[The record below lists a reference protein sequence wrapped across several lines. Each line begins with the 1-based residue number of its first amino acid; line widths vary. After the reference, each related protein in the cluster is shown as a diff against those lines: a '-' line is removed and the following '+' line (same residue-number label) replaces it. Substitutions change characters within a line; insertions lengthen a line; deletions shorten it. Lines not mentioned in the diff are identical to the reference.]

1 MQFLNDLNSQQRDAV
16 KSLDGPVLIVAGAG
30 SGKTRVLTYRIAHL
44 VAIGVPAYN
53 ILALTFTNKAANEM
67 KARISALVGEKSSA
81 MWMGTFHSMFAR
93 ILRVECEHIGY
104 RRSFTIYDDTDSLS
118 LIKRIM
124 NTLGIPLQQYNPNG
138 IQKKISNAKNTM
150 VTPEEF
156 QKFAGSLTD
165 EKAGIIYPEYQ
176 RQLFENKS
184 DGFRQRSCSNRSRS
198 SAYPEILLKYQQR
211 FRFLL
216 VDEYQD
222 TNHVQYILLKTLA
235 SKQKNICVVGDD
247 AQSIYAFRGADI
259 RNILDF
265 EKDYP
270 EAKIYRLEQNYRS
283 TKNILGT
290 ADRLIRHNQGQ
301 IAKSLWT
308 DNDQGEPVHLIEC
321 VDDREEGA
329 QIVQRISNDSIRFK
343 IDLKHFAVLYRTNA
357 QSRTLEDAFR
367 KNSIPYVLVGGVA
380 FYQRKEVKDVLAYL
394 RVLANPQDT
403 ESLLRIINYPVRG
416 LGDVAQSQLK
426 EFAVQQSIP
435 LYETLQRAQEIPRL
449 APKAKTAALY
459 LGNFFKKYSNLQKEI
474 SLSELARTMVDEIG
488 VLQLLKDEA
497 TSESMARWENIQE
510 VLSAISEYID
520 EHPEGTLESFLE
532 EVALV
537 SDIDQWEDKH
547 NAVTLMT
554 LHSAKGLEFP
564 VVFVTGLEEGL
575 LPFYT
580 TTIDQTELEEERRL
594 LYVGITRAMRKL
606 YLTHSRTRYR
616 FGDVSFQNPSQ
627 FLLEVRGEGVEE
639 YHAFKRFSERKVI
652 PSQDST
658 QVKKKRERTTTDAFF
673 ADEMPDYEKMT
684 DVTKRLRVGGWV
696 EHETFGK
703 GKVVNLTG
711 QGEMMKASVSFEA
724 YGTKQLMV
732 KYAKLI
738 IL

>member
-1 MQFLNDLNSQQRDAV
+1 LL
-16 KSLDGPVLIVAGAG
+16 KPISL
-30 SGKTRVLTYRIAHL
+30 
-44 VAIGVPAYN
+44 
-53 ILALTFTNKAANEM
+53 
-67 KARISALVGEKSSA
+67 
-81 MWMGTFHSMFAR
+81 
-93 ILRVECEHIGY
+93 
-104 RRSFTIYDDTDSLS
+104 
-118 LIKRIM
+118 
-124 NTLGIPLQQYNPNG
+124 
-138 IQKKISNAKNTM
+138 
-150 VTPEEF
+150 
-156 QKFAGSLTD
+156 
-165 EKAGIIYPEYQ
+165 
-176 RQLFENKS
+176 
-184 DGFRQRSCSNRSRS
+184 FRQH
-198 SAYPEILLKYQQR
+198 PEILLKYQQR

-616 FGDVSFQNPSQ
+616 FGDVSFQNPS
-627 FLLEVRGEGVEE
+627 
-639 YHAFKRFSERKVI
+639 
-652 PSQDST
+652 
-658 QVKKKRERTTTDAFF
+658 
-673 ADEMPDYEKMT
+673 
-684 DVTKRLRVGGWV
+684 
-696 EHETFGK
+696 
-703 GKVVNLTG
+703 
-711 QGEMMKASVSFEA
+711 SFC
-724 YGTKQLMV
+724 
-732 KYAKLI
+732 
-738 IL
+738 